1 MDELVRVTTV
11 DQLGEKKLAAF
22 GVNGEWVAIAAVDGA
37 YYAFED
43 ICPHR
48 QCSLAGGHLEGRT
61 VICPCHGSE
70 FDVATGKRLAGPAPR
85 DIRTYPVRLEN
96 GVLTIER

>member
-1 MDELVRVTTV
+1 MDELVRVTQV
-11 DQLGEKKLAAF
+11 DRLAEKQLAAF
-22 GVNGEWVAIAAVDGA
+22 GVDGEWVAAVVGGA

-48 QCSLAGGHLEGRT
+48 QCSLAEGRLDGKT
-61 VICPCHGSE
+61 VTCPCHGSE

-85 DIRTYPVRLEN
+85 DIRTYPVHLEN
-96 GVLTIER
+96 GVIAIER